1 MANLFVDNFRSIPGV
16 VLNPINDQRLNFPRQ
31 TPVKNQE
38 QNTQEEPLVDR
49 AQPSPQPGG
58 IPLLQS
64 ENTGGDK
71 FEALEP
77 VDGFR
82 GMMRIWR
89 LDGQPFNVNSYLN
102 SVERVVRDVSSST
115 DEKSLL
121 DALKRG
127 YNEWGL
133 NNHVLGNRDTR
144 NNGLYDATAATLVKY
159 LYDDIKA
166 NRDGDDFETLKS
178 KSINEL
184 ESQFV
189 PKWMTPRPTKG
200 GSRLT

>member
-16 VLNPINDQRLNFPRQ
+16 VLNPINDQRLNFPGRI
-31 TPVKNQE
+31 PVKTQE

-49 AQPSPQPGG
+49 AQPSSQPGG

-64 ENTGGDK
+64 ENAGGDK
-71 FEALEP
+71 FKALEP
-77 VDGFR
+77 ADGLR
-82 GMMRIWR
+82 GMVRIWR

-102 SVERVVRDVSSST
+102 SVERVVRDVSAST

-144 NNGLYDATAATLVKY
+144 NNGLYDSTAATLVKY

-166 NRDGDDFETLKS
+166 NKNGDDFETLKN

-184 ESQFV
+184 ENQFV
-189 PKWMTPRPTKG
+189 PKWMTPKPVKG